1 MSHRKLADTLGLVPV
16 AGSEMIKG
24 ELPSLLTV
32 TVCGLSLLVEP
43 TTVLAKVSVGV
54 SVKSR

>member
-1 MSHRKLADTLGLVPV
+1 LADTLGLVPV